1 MASRPVRSLCFVA
14 QRIASSFI
22 VCIRCSNSHIQAT
35 SFFRAVFQRANIWY
49 SNLQSRKSARKKNEV
64 SIQETKSALSC
75 LFFDDI
81 LQIYSL
87 VTMSFKEHVMLFVN
101 AATISAQ
108 TFKLFLS
115 HKAQQGKLEPYFSFV
130 RPTTNLLQRL

>member
-22 VCIRCSNSHIQAT
+22 VCIRCSNSHTQAT
-35 SFFRAVFQRANIWY
+35 SFFRAVFQRATFGTKIF
-49 SNLQSRKSARKKNEV
+49 NLGKARAKKNEV
-64 SIQETKSALSC
+64 SIQQTKSALSC

-81 LQIYSL
+81 LEIYSL

-101 AATISAQ
+101 ATISAQ